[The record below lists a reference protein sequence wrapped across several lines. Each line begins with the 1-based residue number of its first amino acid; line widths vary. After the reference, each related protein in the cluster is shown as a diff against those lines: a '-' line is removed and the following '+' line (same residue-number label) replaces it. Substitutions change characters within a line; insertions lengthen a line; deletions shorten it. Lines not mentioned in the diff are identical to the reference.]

1 MQEEMGHFT
10 EASMKLNVYN
20 IAFFLW
26 KMKRKYKKRG
36 EAFKYI
42 LLTQATQLFKGFL
55 LCNH

>member
-1 MQEEMGHFT
+1 MGHFT

-20 IAFFLW
+20 ITFFLW

-36 EAFKYI
+36 EAFKYT
-42 LLTQATQLFKGFL
+42 LLTQATQLFKLFL